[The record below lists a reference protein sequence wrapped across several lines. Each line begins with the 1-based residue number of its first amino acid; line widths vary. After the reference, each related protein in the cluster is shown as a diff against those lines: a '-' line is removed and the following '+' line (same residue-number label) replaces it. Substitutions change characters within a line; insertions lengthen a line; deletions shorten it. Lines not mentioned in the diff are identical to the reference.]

1 MKAIC
6 VCFEVHLPL
15 PLRWYWPREGYGAP
29 ALEKYFE
36 MEKTYGSF
44 IRLNEGVRTL
54 NSALMYS
61 METGGRYTF
70 DISGVFLEQCKWE
83 PAILE
88 SFRQLVD
95 MGANLAAS
103 PYYHSVCPLFPDL
116 EEFKEQVSM
125 HMKSLGGLFGVKP
138 AAFINP
144 ELLLEQRTVAVCR
157 DLGFRCFIS
166 EGSYNIVNGCDPVH
180 VYENDVPTLLRH
192 IDLSED
198 VEKRLSD
205 RKWPGYPLI
214 AEKFASWIAGMEG
227 DVITLYIRYDSLH
240 IHLQK
245 NAEIVQFLKDLP
257 GSLSVHGI
265 EMVFPEEAAG
275 MFRQAELPSLHSK
288 MTARYGMHNLLG
300 NHAQHLYMHELQ
312 SIGEE
317 LDKLKMHEDYAK
329 LRTIYRYLQQSDI
342 FLEMNAESQ
351 RLGYEKAV
359 NNFSILSDMKRALTE
374 AGK

>member
-1 MKAIC
+1 
-6 VCFEVHLPL
+6 
-15 PLRWYWPREGYGAP
+15 
-29 ALEKYFE
+29 
-36 MEKTYGSF
+36 
-44 IRLNEGVRTL
+44 
-54 NSALMYS
+54 
-61 METGGRYTF
+61 
-70 DISGVFLEQCKWE
+70 
-83 PAILE
+83 
-88 SFRQLVD
+88 
-95 MGANLAAS
+95 
-103 PYYHSVCPLFPDL
+103 
-116 EEFKEQVSM
+116 
-125 HMKSLGGLFGVKP
+125 
-138 AAFINP
+138 
-144 ELLLEQRTVAVCR
+144 
-157 DLGFRCFIS
+157 
-166 EGSYNIVNGCDPVH
+166 VNGCDPVH

-198 VEKRLSD
+198 VENRLSD

-265 EMVFPEEAAG
+265 EMLFPEEAAG
-275 MFRQAELPSLHSK
+275 MFRQEELPSLHSK
-288 MTARYGMHNLLG
+288 KTARYGMHNLLG

-312 SIGEE
+312 SIGDE
-317 LDKLKMHEDYAK
+317 LGKLKAHEDYGK
-329 LRTIYRYLQQSDI
+329 LQTIYRYLQQSDI

-359 NNFSILSDMKRALTE
+359 NNFSILSDVKRALTE